1 MGSKNDD
8 ISATYNRVLELAILD
23 LRMRIRYD
31 DGVTIDEVHDLM
43 DALHNIPQM
52 IRDCSGWH
60 VPENID
66 ADLARYDA
74 KWIGSD
80 DSVRRK
86 SLIQHL
92 NDVRDGKHDHRA

>member
-1 MGSKNDD
+1 MNLNNDD
-8 ISATYNRVLELAILD
+8 ISNVYNRLLERAILD

-31 DGVTIDEVHDLM
+31 DGVSIDEVHDLL

-66 ADLARYDA
+66 ADLASYDA
-74 KWIGSD
+74 KWFGADGSE
-80 DSVRRK
+80 RRK
-86 SLIQHL
+86 SLIQQL
-92 NDVRDGKHDHRA
+92 SDIRDGKYGHHG